1 MATYTLLVPNTT
13 LTSPNNWGSRVS
25 IVNMVSKIID
35 NYGKF
40 IKFASENSKIP
51 VEVIASFIAV
61 ESGGN
66 ATAGGSGSVTQ
77 GLMQW
82 NRNFAQNFLE
92 AEFRLGRLTP
102 NEKAKLA
109 TFGIKFDANGKTRPI
124 TQADQIKP
132 ELNIL
137 IGSILLNQYADSYF
151 DGGKK
156 QGTWGTDAD
165 GTLRLDRIVAVYNA
179 GAYGSIG
186 KAGRLGNH
194 KTAKELADAVP
205 EPTKSYIKK
214 ILGVNGAMDVA
225 TKEVVEKIKKLV

>member
-1 MATYTLLVPNTT
+1 
-13 LTSPNNWGSRVS
+13 
-25 IVNMVSKIID
+25 
-35 NYGKF
+35 
-40 IKFASENSKIP
+40 
-51 VEVIASFIAV
+51 
-61 ESGGN
+61 
-66 ATAGGSGSVTQ
+66 
-77 GLMQW
+77 MQW

-102 NEKAKLA
+102 NEKTKLA

-194 KTAKELADAVP
+194 KTAKELADAVA

-225 TKEVVEKIKKLV
+225 TKEVAEKIKNLV